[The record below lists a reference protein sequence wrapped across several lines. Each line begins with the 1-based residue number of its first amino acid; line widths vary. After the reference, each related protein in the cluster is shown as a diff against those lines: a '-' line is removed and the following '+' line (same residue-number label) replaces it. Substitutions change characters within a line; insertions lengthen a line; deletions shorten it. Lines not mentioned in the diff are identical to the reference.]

1 MINSNV
7 FLVTMQ
13 GQRLVERNASDEW
26 CNALCVIVPLLYFH
40 SAEQSLDHNV
50 SLLVEIF
57 HSLGPKS
64 KSCMYCT

>member
-1 MINSNV
+1 MINNNV
-7 FLVTMQ
+7 FSVTMQ

-64 KSCMYCT
+64 KSCMYYT